1 VWVDE
6 ALEPLAGEVEPVLLQ
21 ALTIAVAAVCGIE
34 VYVWMRDIAGLS
46 AEHAADLQR
55 WISELLL
62 VGGLDDHA
70 PPAPHMTTA
79 MAAIRSRVEG
89 NDGS

>member
-6 ALEPLAGEVEPVLLQ
+6 ALEPLADEVEPLLLQ

-34 VYVWMRDIAGLS
+34 VYVWLRDIAGLS
-46 AEHAADLQR
+46 AEHAASLQR

-62 VGGLDDHA
+62 LGGLDDHA
-70 PPAPHMTTA
+70 PATPDTTTA
-79 MAAIRSRVEG
+79 MATIRSRVEG
-89 NDGS
+89 SDGT